1 MQEIPF
7 YLNGLGRLSFTRC
20 PKVLSDVLPEDTL
33 LHTDCCYVQNRK
45 TSFFKERNQ
54 PYQQRMRLSPTGFI
68 NINPALILHKP
79 GSSSHSDCWP
89 KTFQASRDFSP
100 LLLPVLLEPPSC
112 LPWKSAATRE
122 NLRPQSRW
130 LCLMLPQLPLT
141 APYLLGSINVLSQS
155 PLRLI
160 IIDSLSSLSTA
171 DSTEALF
178 IPGSEF
184 RLQVPLV
191 LPS

>member
-1 MQEIPF
+1 M
-7 YLNGLGRLSFTRC
+7 RLC
-20 PKVLSDVLPEDTL
+20 PHRVNLSP
-33 LHTDCCYVQNRK
+33 N
-45 TSFFKERNQ
+45 
-54 PYQQRMRLSPTGFI
+54 QQRMRLSPTGFI
-68 NINPALILHKP
+68 NINPALILR

-141 APYLLGSINVLSQS
+141 APYLLGSLNALKINVLSQS

-178 IPGSEF
+178 IPESEF
-184 RLQVPLV
+184 RLQAPLV